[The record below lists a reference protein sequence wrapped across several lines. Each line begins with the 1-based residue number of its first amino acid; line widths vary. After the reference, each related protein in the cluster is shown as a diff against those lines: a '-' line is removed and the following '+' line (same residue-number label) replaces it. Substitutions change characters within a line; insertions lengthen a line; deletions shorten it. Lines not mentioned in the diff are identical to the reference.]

1 MYTIA
6 SLASLLA
13 LAASTQASPLVAR
26 TNDVANDFDKSSC
39 AELAVIFAR
48 GTFDSGY
55 VGTPFHSQYRS
66 S

>member
-6 SLASLLA
+6 SFTSLLA

-26 TNDVANDFDKSSC
+26 ANDVANDFDKSSC

-55 VGTPFHSQYRS
+55 VDTSFHSQSYS